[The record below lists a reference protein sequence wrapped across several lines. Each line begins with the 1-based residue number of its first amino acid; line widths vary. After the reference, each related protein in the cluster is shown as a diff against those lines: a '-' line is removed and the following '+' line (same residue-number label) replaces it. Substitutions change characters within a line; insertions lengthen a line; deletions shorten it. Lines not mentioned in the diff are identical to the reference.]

1 MCVCVRLLS
10 TAFVYWEPHCLCAF
24 LLFHALYFSCSSVFA
39 LATAEELDET
49 LRSWREKINNGTADQ
64 YIEKCEEVR
73 KTLGITTSVVAYK
86 Q

>member
-1 MCVCVRLLS
+1 M
-10 TAFVYWEPHCLCAF
+10 
-24 LLFHALYFSCSSVFA
+24 FA

-49 LRSWREKINNGTADQ
+49 LRGWREKIDNGTADQ
-64 YIEKCEEVR
+64 YVEKCEEVR